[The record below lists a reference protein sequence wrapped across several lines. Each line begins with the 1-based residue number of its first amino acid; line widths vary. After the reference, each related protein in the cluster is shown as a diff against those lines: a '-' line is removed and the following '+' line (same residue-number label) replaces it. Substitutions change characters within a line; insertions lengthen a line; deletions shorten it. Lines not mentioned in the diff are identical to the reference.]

1 MLKLSV
7 VLVRIRLPSPVARL
21 HPLPF
26 HGSTIDPKQRKWA
39 EFIGACADGR
49 EAEIIPIRPPL
60 SAAA

>member
-1 MLKLSV
+1 MPNQLLAAAWCGF
-7 VLVRIRLPSPVARL
+7 VAKRECDASAAQESNRRVAL
-21 HPLPF
+21 E
-26 HGSTIDPKQRKWA
+26 RWA